1 MNTQHSISTNC
12 KICGKPATRFMGNRG
27 RTNLCSMCANRIG
40 RSDATHA
47 ILTFGLTPLGG
58 HSENSSVSSPE
69 TSSTKSSM
77 SRLITT
83 CSCGKG
89 FDMGGQAVGMTIAC
103 PDCGEKII
111 LTEAMRKDPASS
123 ISRTVSS
130 ITEFEPSKYFDLPNE
145 RIGELLV
152 EAKTIAA
159 DQLEEGLLL
168 QQGQGAAC
176 RQSHVAW
183 LFR

>member
-1 MNTQHSISTNC
+1 
-12 KICGKPATRFMGNRG
+12 
-27 RTNLCSMCANRIG
+27 
-40 RSDATHA
+40 
-47 ILTFGLTPLGG
+47 
-58 HSENSSVSSPE
+58 
-69 TSSTKSSM
+69 
-77 SRLITT
+77 
-83 CSCGKG
+83 
-89 FDMGGQAVGMTIAC
+89 MGGQAVGMTIAC

-159 DQLEEGLLL
+159 DQLEEGRLL
-168 QQGQGAAC
+168 QQGQRGVAC
-176 RQSHVAW
+176 RQSHVTW